1 MGDWERFAEQLF
13 PNQDVKGYDIG
24 GIDDVRKNIPLTEA
38 AAQYYRDLGVEVIPH
53 LEKGSG
59 RFDSATTTF
68 STATQQFADTVADI
82 KAGKAGNTDPHQG
95 RHTDK
100 TIIVIDQG
108 GNSSI
113 ITGEEPTPE
122 DKDKIDD
129 AVEESR
135 YASGRWS

>member
-1 MGDWERFAEQLF
+1 
-13 PNQDVKGYDIG
+13 
-24 GIDDVRKNIPLTEA
+24 
-38 AAQYYRDLGVEVIPH
+38 
-53 LEKGSG
+53 
-59 RFDSATTTF
+59 
-68 STATQQFADTVADI
+68 
-82 KAGKAGNTDPHQG
+82 AGNTDPHQG